1 MQTYSCTFTT
11 NLKKLAQR
19 NVEDFLVYDIE
30 KHSDAT
36 KQITEG
42 IIQSSKKGKTNLN
55 IYDRGAKTQK
65 ADDQNI
71 LRIEVQ
77 CKKKLLKNE
86 YNEYGISKPFA
97 QGFLEGTTICL
108 PKDTHFTLEEVYN
121 SLYSWLYSQ
130 GFEKEDIKKIVH
142 ETEGK
147 ADYYVVCVNWKST
160 KKN

>member
-11 NLKKLAQR
+11 NLKTLAQR
-19 NVEDFLVYDIE
+19 NVKDFLVYDIE

-42 IIQSSKKGKTNLN
+42 IIQSSKKGKTNYK
-55 IYDRGAKTQK
+55 IY
-65 ADDQNI
+65 
-71 LRIEVQ
+71 
-77 CKKKLLKNE
+77 
-86 YNEYGISKPFA
+86 ISKPFA